1 MLDLLHI
8 ENIAVIEKAD
18 IEFRPGLNVL
28 TGETGAGKSIVVDSI
43 SAVMGERTSR
53 DILRTGAKAAL
64 VSASFSGLPELEWF
78 GESGVSPEEGGV
90 VTILRRM
97 TADGKNSCRVNGVPV
112 SLAQLK
118 SLGKLLIGIHGQ
130 HDSLQLMDEGYHLS
144 FLDLFSEN
152 EALREQY
159 RAKFDEMNSIRGEI
173 DALTMDEA
181 AKARKA
187 EMLQFQIN
195 ELESAALVPGED
207 AKLKE
212 RAAELRNFGRIA
224 DAVNTAHGALNGGT
238 DSSGALDM
246 VYEAAESLRSLAN
259 ISEKYSELASRLK
272 EVEYLLE
279 DCSREVSALSD
290 GLEFS
295 PQEQDEV
302 ESRLDQLHRLGKKYG
317 ADVED
322 MLRFLEDCK
331 AELGKI
337 QQSSDEIERLEK
349 ELNKA
354 KHEMEALAALLT
366 ENRRKNAEVLR
377 ARILEELSGLDMGKL
392 RFEIEIEPKEPDA
405 TGADQVRF
413 LMSANAGETLKPI
426 SKIASGGELSRIIL
440 GMKNVLAEKEP
451 ITTMV
456 FDEVDTGVSGR
467 AALRVACKLAV
478 LSSEKQVFCV
488 THLPQIAAMADTH
501 FSVEK
506 SEHDGRTFTDIT
518 ALDREGRKREL
529 ARLSGGTEPTQ
540 AMLDSAEELIEYSER
555 FKREIRT

>member
-413 LMSANAGETLKPI
+413 LMSANAGEALKPI

-518 ALDREGRKREL
+518 VLDREGRRREL

>member
-1 MLDLLHI
+1 MLDLLHL

-451 ITTMV
+451 RTTMV

>member
-112 SLAQLK
+112 SLTQLK

-413 LMSANAGETLKPI
+413 LMSANAGEALKPI

-518 ALDREGRKREL
+518 VLDREGRRREL

-555 FKREIRT
+555 FKRESRT